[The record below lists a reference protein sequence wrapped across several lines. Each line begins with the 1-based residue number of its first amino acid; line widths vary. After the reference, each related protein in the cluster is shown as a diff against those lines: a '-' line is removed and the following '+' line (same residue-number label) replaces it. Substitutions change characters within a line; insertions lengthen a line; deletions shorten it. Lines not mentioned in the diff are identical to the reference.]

1 MKQITIKV
9 GNNHQYGCSMDWTE
23 HHYFELKSFTY
34 HSYKTHLNIRYVEEF
49 LHNNPQ
55 ITNISY
61 DNDKEL
67 LELLIQQSRQLDFLH
82 LKYKLKSECTLDSTI
97 NALKTYCSQG
107 LVKRLEMTF
116 EDGCA
121 LLKDSTEWRG
131 LGNLTEIQGLHCN
144 NVWVP
149 ADLLDVMNCFPY
161 LKVISISFFSSS
173 YITTEL
179 INALSCSLP
188 NLEELHLQEW
198 PVDLYNC
205 IEAFLSAPQM
215 HTISIRGSYNV
226 DEVARMGF
234 QQLIPLC
241 RQITNAK
248 NLTIYLDPL
257 MVELVDISN
266 YSGLVQFKSV
276 TQLLPLDRK
285 IY

>member
-1 MKQITIKV
+1 
-9 GNNHQYGCSMDWTE
+9 MDWTE
-23 HHYFELKSFTY
+23 HNYPELKSFTY
-34 HSYKTHLNIRYVEEF
+34 YAYKSNLNIRHVEEF
-49 LHNNPQ
+49 LRNNPQ

-61 DNDKEL
+61 DNDEGL
-67 LELLIQQSRQLDFLH
+67 IELLIQQSRQLDFLH
-82 LKYKLKSECTLDSTI
+82 LKCKLKRECTLDSTT
-97 NALKTYCSQG
+97 NALQTYCSQG
-107 LVKRLEMTF
+107 LVKRLEMTLQ
-116 EDGCA
+116 DGCA
-121 LLKDSTEWRG
+121 LFKDSSEWQS
-131 LGNLTEIQGLHCN
+131 LANLAEFQGLHCN
-144 NVWVP
+144 DVWVP
-149 ADLLDVMNCFPY
+149 DDLLGVVDCFPH

-188 NLEELHLQEW
+188 NLEELHLQTW

-205 IEAFLSAPQM
+205 IEAFLSAPKM

-266 YSGLVQFKSV
+266 YSGPVQFKSV